1 MSFRGFEGLSVWE
14 ILLWVYFLTC
24 LRYIHRMKI
33 IIYGAS
39 EFGYLIANEFYQQ
52 NDVIVIDNETN
63 KSDDFD
69 KLDISFICGTA
80 ADVDILRKAGITQAD
95 VFIACT
101 ALDDANIVACGIAK
115 KMSGVKTICFV
126 NHEEYKKSFL
136 ALKDSEGLS
145 TFAIDSIIWP
155 EELLTKEIFR
165 IVTVA
170 KALDVEN
177 FANGKAKLL
186 EYKLEKHSVL
196 VDKKVKDCGF
206 PAETL
211 IVGLTREGE
220 LSIPYGETVLQEGDK
235 AIFMGSSHSLD
246 ILAGKF
252 FHEKNSTKTVTIIGG
267 GNVGL
272 MLARDLESLKMKV
285 KIIEKNETR
294 CEFLSETLTNT
305 LIINGDGT
313 NLELLNE
320 EDIGNSDVL
329 ISVTNSDEKNLLCSL
344 LAKQL
349 GVKRVVARVTKFL
362 NIPLFEQVGI
372 DIAVST
378 KFAALH
384 EIKNEFSET
393 NIGILATVEQGKA
406 EVLDIEIPENFETK
420 KLMELKL
427 PTRAVICMVNRK
439 NRVIIPKGDT
449 LIMAGDEVLIF
460 TKNEDAQ
467 KIKDFFKVG

>member
-52 NDVIVIDNETN
+52 NDVIVIDNEAN

-69 KLDISFICGTA
+69 KLDISFINGTA
-80 ADVDILRKAGITQAD
+80 ADVDILRKAGIAQAD

-115 KMSGVKTICFV
+115 KMTGLKTICFV

-136 ALKDSEGLS
+136 ALKDTEGLS

-186 EYKLEKHSVL
+186 EYKLEEHSVL
-196 VDKKVKDCGF
+196 VDKKVKDCSF

-211 IVGLTREGE
+211 IVGLTRDGE
-220 LSIPYGETVLQEGDK
+220 LSIPYGETILQEGDK

-272 MLARDLESLKMKV
+272 MLARDL
-285 KIIEKNETR
+285 
-294 CEFLSETLTNT
+294 
-305 LIINGDGT
+305 
-313 NLELLNE
+313 
-320 EDIGNSDVL
+320 
-329 ISVTNSDEKNLLCSL
+329 
-344 LAKQL
+344 
-349 GVKRVVARVTKFL
+349 
-362 NIPLFEQVGI
+362 
-372 DIAVST
+372 
-378 KFAALH
+378 
-384 EIKNEFSET
+384 
-393 NIGILATVEQGKA
+393 
-406 EVLDIEIPENFETK
+406 
-420 KLMELKL
+420 
-427 PTRAVICMVNRK
+427 
-439 NRVIIPKGDT
+439 
-449 LIMAGDEVLIF
+449 
-460 TKNEDAQ
+460 
-467 KIKDFFKVG
+467 

>member
-1 MSFRGFEGLSVWE
+1 
-14 ILLWVYFLTC
+14 
-24 LRYIHRMKI
+24 MKI

-52 NDVIVIDNETN
+52 NDVIVIDNEAN

-69 KLDISFICGTA
+69 KLDISFINGTA
-80 ADVDILRKAGITQAD
+80 ADVDILRKAGIAQAD

-186 EYKLEKHSVL
+186 EYKLEEHSVL
-196 VDKKVKDCGF
+196 VDKKVKDCSF

-211 IVGLTREGE
+211 IVGLTRDGE
-220 LSIPYGETVLQEGDK
+220 LSIPYGETILQEGDK

-285 KIIEKNETR
+285 KIIEKNE
-294 CEFLSETLTNT
+294 
-305 LIINGDGT
+305 
-313 NLELLNE
+313 
-320 EDIGNSDVL
+320 
-329 ISVTNSDEKNLLCSL
+329 
-344 LAKQL
+344 
-349 GVKRVVARVTKFL
+349 
-362 NIPLFEQVGI
+362 
-372 DIAVST
+372 
-378 KFAALH
+378 
-384 EIKNEFSET
+384 
-393 NIGILATVEQGKA
+393 
-406 EVLDIEIPENFETK
+406 
-420 KLMELKL
+420 
-427 PTRAVICMVNRK
+427 
-439 NRVIIPKGDT
+439 
-449 LIMAGDEVLIF
+449 
-460 TKNEDAQ
+460 
-467 KIKDFFKVG
+467 

>member
-1 MSFRGFEGLSVWE
+1 M
-14 ILLWVYFLTC
+14 
-24 LRYIHRMKI
+24 RYIHRMKI

-177 FANGKAKLL
+177 FANGKAKL
-186 EYKLEKHSVL
+186 SR
-196 VDKKVKDCGF
+196 
-206 PAETL
+206 P
-211 IVGLTREGE
+211 I
-220 LSIPYGETVLQEGDK
+220 
-235 AIFMGSSHSLD
+235 
-246 ILAGKF
+246 
-252 FHEKNSTKTVTIIGG
+252 
-267 GNVGL
+267 
-272 MLARDLESLKMKV
+272 
-285 KIIEKNETR
+285 
-294 CEFLSETLTNT
+294 
-305 LIINGDGT
+305 
-313 NLELLNE
+313 
-320 EDIGNSDVL
+320 
-329 ISVTNSDEKNLLCSL
+329 
-344 LAKQL
+344 
-349 GVKRVVARVTKFL
+349 
-362 NIPLFEQVGI
+362 
-372 DIAVST
+372 
-378 KFAALH
+378 
-384 EIKNEFSET
+384 
-393 NIGILATVEQGKA
+393 
-406 EVLDIEIPENFETK
+406 
-420 KLMELKL
+420 
-427 PTRAVICMVNRK
+427 
-439 NRVIIPKGDT
+439 
-449 LIMAGDEVLIF
+449 
-460 TKNEDAQ
+460 
-467 KIKDFFKVG
+467 